1 MLLRCL
7 FSRGFS
13 CVHPLTILLF
23 GVGIG
28 FNAIASI
35 NVTSLADDGIKQW
48 QEESFVG
55 NSTYNVVEY
64 NNRLVL
70 KAESDGSASGLVLKK
85 RIDLLKTPY
94 INWSWLTKNKLP
106 AFDEKSK
113 AGDDYVARV
122 YVVIDGGWMIWK
134 SQSLSYVWSSNQNPG
149 QVWDNAFVGDKV
161 QMISVRG
168 KQAKVNQWYTEKR
181 NVYQDLIDHFGD
193 KGSEKKNQSAY
204 RYIDV
209 IAIMTDTDNSLSKA
223 ESYYSDII
231 FSED

>member
-13 CVHPLTILLF
+13 WVHPLTILLF

-70 KAESDGSASGLVLKK
+70 KAESDGTASGLVLKK

-134 SQSLSYVWSSNQNPG
+134 SQSVSYVWSSNQSPG

-168 KQAKVNQWYTEKR
+168 KQAKVDQWYTEKR

-209 IAIMTDTDNSLSKA
+209 IAIMTDTDNSGSKA